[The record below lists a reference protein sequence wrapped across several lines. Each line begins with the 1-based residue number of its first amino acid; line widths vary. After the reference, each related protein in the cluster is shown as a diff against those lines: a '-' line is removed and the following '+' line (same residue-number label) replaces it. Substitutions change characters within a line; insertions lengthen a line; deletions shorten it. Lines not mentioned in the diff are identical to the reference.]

1 MPKNFYHYTKES
13 TARKIEAT
21 GELKHSSNGLGG
33 PGLYAA
39 SIPPSA
45 SDKRIIENNYDGAS
59 SGRERYVEAV
69 VKIPITRQPE
79 KNIVY
84 YPVHDHGSVYRI
96 DYPVHDHRSVYRI
109 VKYRK

>member
-69 VKIPITRQPE
+69 VKIPASQVQHYE
-79 KNIVY
+79 KIDTPDNR
-84 YPVHDHGSVYRI
+84 SVYRI
-96 DYPVHDHRSVYRI
+96 DALKTDAEVQ